1 MLGHKTGLKFKKI
14 EVIPSIFSDC
24 NGMKLEIN
32 NKRITIKLTN
42 TWKLNNTL
50 MNNHWIK
57 SKIKGEIKKV
67 S

>member
-14 EVIPSIFSDC
+14 EIIPNIFSDH

-42 TWKLNNTL
+42 IWKLNNTL
-50 MNNHWIK
+50 MNNQWIK